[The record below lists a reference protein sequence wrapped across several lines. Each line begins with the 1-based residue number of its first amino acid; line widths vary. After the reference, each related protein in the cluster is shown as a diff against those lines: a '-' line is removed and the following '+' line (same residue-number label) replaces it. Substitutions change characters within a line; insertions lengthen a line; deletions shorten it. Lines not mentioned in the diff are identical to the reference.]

1 MRTAIDAAGR
11 VVIPKG
17 LRDALGL
24 ESGQP
29 LDITVRD
36 GRLEIVPAPTPMRLV
51 DEGDGP
57 VAVAEVEMPSLTV
70 EQVRDTLEQ
79 VRR

>member
-1 MRTAIDAAGR
+1 MRTAIDSVGR

-24 ESGQP
+24 SAGQP
-29 LDITVRD
+29 LDITLRE
-36 GRLEIVPAPTPMRLV
+36 GRLEIAPAPTPLRLV
-51 DEGDGP
+51 DDGDGL
-57 VAVAEVEMPSLTV
+57 VAVADIDMPQLTV